1 MHDISLPRTEGVVSP
16 TVPEET
22 RARERSLSAQVVE
35 DWADVLFTVAGRM
48 GRGLV
53 PYLVLGFA
61 GIELV
66 SPDIVGIRSAACRE
80 GVRTSEIDAA
90 AVRRFRDGLW
100 ASSRSRVAT
109 SRQLDSGSVPF
120 AARQ

>member
-22 RARERSLSAQVVE
+22 RARERSPSAQVVE

-66 SPDIVGIRSAACRE
+66 SPDLLGQNHISSDLAQTLVGASLGAL
-80 GVRTSEIDAA
+80 GVSMVGQRLNEK
-90 AVRRFRDGLW
+90 
-100 ASSRSRVAT
+100 
-109 SRQLDSGSVPF
+109 
-120 AARQ
+120 